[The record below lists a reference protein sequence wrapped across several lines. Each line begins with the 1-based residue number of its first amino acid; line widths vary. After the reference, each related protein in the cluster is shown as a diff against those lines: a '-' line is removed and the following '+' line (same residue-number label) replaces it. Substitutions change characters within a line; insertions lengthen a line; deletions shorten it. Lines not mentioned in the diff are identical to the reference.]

1 MSLFDEFKTFAMRG
15 NAIDL
20 AIGVVIGA
28 SFQKIVDSLVNDI
41 IMPPIGAIVGK
52 VDFSSLYI
60 NLSSKAVTSIA
71 DAKAKSIPTLNYGLF
86 FNQVLS
92 FFIVAFAL
100 FLMVKAMNRLRRKQE
115 KIAAALRAK

>member
-1 MSLFDEFKTFAMRG
+1 MIDEFREFAVKG